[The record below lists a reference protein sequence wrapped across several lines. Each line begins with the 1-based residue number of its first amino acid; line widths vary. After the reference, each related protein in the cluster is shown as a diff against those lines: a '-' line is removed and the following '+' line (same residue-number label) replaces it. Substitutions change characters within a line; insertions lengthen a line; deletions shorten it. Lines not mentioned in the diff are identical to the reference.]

1 MLDSLR
7 IENIENGTGGLVMED
22 QEELQLRR
30 ARKRHDRARSRR
42 RSRLAGT
49 FFASPYSAIICM
61 LVALGSIVA
70 FWRGVPSWALL
81 ALGFG
86 AVLIIGVAGFFYR
99 SKKQ

>member
-7 IENIENGTGGLVMED
+7 IGNIKNGTGELVMEG
-22 QEELQLRR
+22 QNEVEQRR
-30 ARKRHDRARSRR
+30 ARKRHERARSRR

-86 AVLIIGVAGFFYR
+86 AVVIIGVAGFFYR
-99 SKKQ
+99 AKKQ